1 LSGDNVLA
9 KIKIDGK
16 SVKPRK
22 STVRSQYAADE
33 KYTGTEPVWDTERAS
48 AMYDADFDH
57 HLRKSFNYYNYHF
70 NQRELK
76 KHVVEW
82 MLTESTFNK
91 DDVKVFEKVPDA
103 QIPMVLCSIIMAYKA
118 GMPLKE
124 KLSRYVIET
133 IAGLITKTDFSSQ
146 TGTPQK
152 SKKPVV
158 TAKPITIQD
167 RIAEK
172 TSEQLGDF
180 EGAYD
185 DIIKKMPGNFKAY
198 EYFVKNNVPQSQ
210 LGKFEELILYR
221 QREIQAAQQGTD
233 PQLVEAYKH
242 YKAATYKAHL
252 AFFKQ
257 CLDDI
262 AQYRSVKQATKKAR
276 VKKPTSKDKI
286 VSKVQYLK
294 EDKILKMVSIN
305 PVDIIG
311 AKVLWVYNVKTRKL
325 GKYQADDM
333 AELGIKGTSII
344 NFNVMTS
351 IGKIIRKPTEKL
363 KEFMRA
369 NKTQL
374 KKFLNDIKATETKL
388 AGRINSDTILLKVE
402 T

>member
-1 LSGDNVLA
+1 
-9 KIKIDGK
+9 
-16 SVKPRK
+16 
-22 STVRSQYAADE
+22 
-33 KYTGTEPVWDTERAS
+33 
-48 AMYDADFDH
+48 
-57 HLRKSFNYYNYHF
+57 
-70 NQRELK
+70 
-76 KHVVEW
+76 
-82 MLTESTFNK
+82 
-91 DDVKVFEKVPDA
+91 
-103 QIPMVLCSIIMAYKA
+103 
-118 GMPLKE
+118 
-124 KLSRYVIET
+124 
-133 IAGLITKTDFSSQ
+133 
-146 TGTPQK
+146 
-152 SKKPVV
+152 
-158 TAKPITIQD
+158 
-167 RIAEK
+167 
-172 TSEQLGDF
+172 
-180 EGAYD
+180 
-185 DIIKKMPGNFKAY
+185 MPGNFKAY